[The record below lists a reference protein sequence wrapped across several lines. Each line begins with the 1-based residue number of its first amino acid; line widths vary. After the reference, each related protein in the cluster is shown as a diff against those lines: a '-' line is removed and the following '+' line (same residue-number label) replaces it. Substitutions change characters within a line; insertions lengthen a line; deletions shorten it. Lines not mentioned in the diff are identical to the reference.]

1 MKNIYIEER
10 DKYIPRRIK
19 AVFVLESPPERGVG
33 YFYREEGR
41 VSEILFRSLLKTLL
55 NLSPSTKVE
64 GLQAFSKAGYLVV
77 DPIYEP
83 VNKLP
88 DKEADKKILQNYNNF
103 KKDLE
108 NLLGKEKS
116 KTPVILIKE
125 NICRLL
131 EKPLLEDGFN
141 VVNKDVVI
149 PFPMHYHTK
158 EFEEK
163 IKGVMKSVSP
173 EKF

>member
-10 DKYIPRRIK
+10 NKYIPRRIK

-33 YFYREEGR
+33 YFYQEEGR
-41 VSEILFRSLLKTLL
+41 VSELLFKTFMKTFL
-55 NLSPSTKVE
+55 NFSPETKVV
-64 GLQAFSKAGYLVV
+64 GLRQFAEAGYIVV

-88 DKEADKKILQNYNNF
+88 DKVADKKILQNYNNF

-116 KTPVILIKE
+116 KTPIILIKA
-125 NICRLL
+125 NIYRLL

-141 VVNKDVVI
+141 VVNKGVVI
-149 PFPMHYHTK
+149 PFPMHYHAK
-158 EFEEK
+158 VFEEK
-163 IKGVMKSVSP
+163 IGKLIRRI
-173 EKF
+173 

>member
-10 DKYIPRRIK
+10 NKYIPRKIK

-41 VSEILFRSLLKTLL
+41 VSELLFKTFMKTFL
-55 NLSPSTKVE
+55 NFSPETKLE
-64 GLQAFSKAGYLVV
+64 GLRQFAEVGYLVV

-83 VNKLP
+83 VNKLS

-116 KTPVILIKE
+116 KTPIILIKA

-141 VVNKDVVI
+141 VLNKGVVI
-149 PFPMHYHTK
+149 PFPLHYHTK

-163 IKGVMKSVSP
+163 IKGVMKSVSL
-173 EKF
+173 